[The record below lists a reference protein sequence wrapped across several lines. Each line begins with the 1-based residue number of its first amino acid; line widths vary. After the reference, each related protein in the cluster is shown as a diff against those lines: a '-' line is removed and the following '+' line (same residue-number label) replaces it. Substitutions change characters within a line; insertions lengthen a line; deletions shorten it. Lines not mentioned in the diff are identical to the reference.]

1 MKKSLLIFLFVIGIG
16 FSIPQLVSANDS
28 NLHGKLTND
37 QVPLYS
43 TIDMTNA
50 VATLQGAG
58 NTVQYQPTQ
67 NATMLQ
73 VSIGGK
79 IFYMESR
86 FLAPTD
92 KVLPDVQTGTER
104 QINTKTNFTIF
115 GEESSSSNVLVRG
128 NSAVSFTTI
137 GYENGFFK
145 VLVAGKVGYFPGNDA
160 IISFTK
166 PAMSIQVLETKLP
179 LYEVRSGERI
189 QVGSLASGFIINR
202 EKEVSGYHQFVAKG
216 KTYQIPVKGTW
227 PSSTAATIKPAAKPM
242 FPASVRVENETA
254 VTNSSGTTI
263 GYLSRGSVLT
273 LHNFSK
279 DKGVIEFLGSV
290 AYIPLKNV
298 THSNLVQP
306 KKNIS
311 HREMSYW
318 MQVIAGM
325 YPEFTK
331 FELIGKS
338 VEGRGIY
345 ALRVGNGKKE
355 ILFDA
360 SMHAREHMTTNVL
373 LEMIDTYSL
382 HYNNKTTFAGYN
394 VKTVLDQTSIW
405 FVPMMNPD
413 GVTLVQGGQGAV
425 ENGALARKINGSSN
439 FARWKANVRGVDLNK
454 NFDAGWSYIDNN
466 ITKPNWMG
474 YRGPRAFSE
483 PEAVA
488 LKHFVEK
495 HKFMS
500 NVSYHSSGQVLYW
513 FNFQAGAQLSR
524 DVQYVNQLKSITG
537 YTVVPPYYRK
547 GTGSSADWFIKV
559 TKMPGV
565 TVEIA
570 PYAGEA
576 PVPLAYWDGIWKQNH
591 KVGLHAANEAWKRN

>member
-1 MKKSLLIFLFVIGIG
+1 MKKSLLLFLFLIGISL
-16 FSIPQLVSANDS
+16 SIPQQSSANDPI
-28 NLHGKLTND
+28 LHGQLTSD

-43 TIDMTNA
+43 TIEMTNA
-50 VATLQGAG
+50 VGNLEGAS
-58 NTVQYQPTQ
+58 NTVQYQLTQ
-67 NATMLQ
+67 NSSIVQ

-79 IFYMESR
+79 IFFIESR
-86 FLAPTD
+86 FLAPAN
-92 KVLPDVQTGTER
+92 KVLPDVESGTER
-104 QINTKTNFTIF
+104 QITSKSSFTIF
-115 GEESSSSNVLVRG
+115 GQKSSTSNVLVRG
-128 NSAVSFTTI
+128 NSALSFTTI

-145 VLVAGKVGYFPGNDA
+145 VLVAGKIGYFPGNDDN
-160 IISFTK
+160 ISFSK
-166 PAMSIQVLETKLP
+166 PAMSIQVIDTKVP
-179 LYEVRSGERI
+179 LYEIRNGNRV
-189 QVGSLASGFIINR
+189 QVGAVASGYIFNR
-202 EKEVSGYHQFVAKG
+202 EKEVTGYHQFVAKG
-216 KTYQIPVKGTW
+216 KTYQIPLKGTW
-227 PSSTAATIKPAAKPM
+227 PSSTSAIIKPAAKPM
-242 FPASVRVENETA
+242 FPASVRVEQETA
-254 VTNSSGTTI
+254 VTNSTGQTI
-263 GYLSRGSVLT
+263 GYLSRGNMLT

-279 DKGVIEFLGSV
+279 DKGVIEFLGSI
-290 AYIPLKNV
+290 AYLPLKNV

-318 MQVIAGM
+318 MQVVAGM

-331 FELIGKS
+331 LELIGKS
-338 VEGRGIY
+338 VEGRAIY

-373 LEMIDTYSL
+373 LEMIDNYSI
-382 HYNNKTTFAGYN
+382 HYNNKTSFAGYN

-425 ENGALARKINGSSN
+425 KNGALARKINGSSN

-454 NFDAGWSYIDNN
+454 NFDAGWSYINNN

-495 HKFMS
+495 HNFMS

-537 YTVVPPYYRK
+537 YSIVPPYYRK

-576 PVPLAYWDGIWKQNH
+576 PVPISYWDRIWKQNH
-591 KVGLHAANEAWKRN
+591 KVGLHAANEAWKRK